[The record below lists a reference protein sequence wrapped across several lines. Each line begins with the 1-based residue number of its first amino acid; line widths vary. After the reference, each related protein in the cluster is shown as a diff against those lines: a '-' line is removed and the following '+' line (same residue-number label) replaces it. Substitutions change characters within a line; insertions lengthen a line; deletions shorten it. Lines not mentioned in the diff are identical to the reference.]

1 MALAAERQAN
11 WKAGVQILP
20 VGVNYSDPTRFRSNL
35 FINIGEP
42 VTVKAYAEADAQDDF
57 KAAQDLTE
65 ELRRRLADLLIITE
79 TDAEEELLGQI
90 EQVYRTDLMK
100 DLGLTSRQEDTFI
113 LSKGIA
119 ESIRYFQQHQ
129 PARVL
134 ALREKINQYNQNRE
148 RLGLPDKYLA
158 RTQTN
163 LNLMQDTFRTTLFL
177 VLGLPVFLWGL
188 LTNYLP
194 YYIPAKIADA
204 LTDEEEF
211 RAPIMMTAGI
221 FSFGLFYGL
230 EISAVYAFTHSVW
243 WTLLI
248 TLSLPLSGF
257 FALRYSY
264 RLRVTQVY
272 LKLFS
277 FIYEKSP
284 VLSQLW
290 QQREDIINQLEEA
303 KRIYLQHTGLTKD
316 EVPVK

>member
-1 MALAAERQAN
+1 
-11 WKAGVQILP
+11 
-20 VGVNYSDPTRFRSNL
+20 
-35 FINIGEP
+35 
-42 VTVKAYAEADAQDDF
+42 
-57 KAAQDLTE
+57 
-65 ELRRRLADLLIITE
+65 
-79 TDAEEELLGQI
+79 LLGQI
-90 EQVYRTDLMK
+90 EQVYRADLMK
-100 DLGLTSRQEDTFI
+100 DLGLTKRQEDTFI

-119 ESIRYFQQHQ
+119 ESIRHFQQHE

-134 ALREKINQYNQNRE
+134 ALRENIYLYNQNRE

-163 LNLMQDTFRTTLFL
+163 LNLLQDTFRTTLFL

-230 EISAVYAFTHSVW
+230 EISAAYAFTHSVW
-243 WTLLI
+243 WTLFI
-248 TLSLPLSGF
+248 SLSLPFSGF

-303 KRIYLQHTGLTKD
+303 KRIYLQHTGLAKD
-316 EVPVK
+316 DVPVK